1 MVHKLDDTFT
11 SPEEFLKLLR
21 SGFHSRGSRL
31 VSLGCDLG
39 VRMFCKSPGNAD
51 IQPSVRTTGNSQLE
65 LEPNHARQPST
76 QGYYPPSH
84 QAPGGL
90 CAGRPLERVSSRV
103 RRGAQDDPPHPPPFP
118 WETHWVLLK
127 SSALPHYS
135 SVPRQPLISQ
145 SQIPKEGGWP
155 DHFLKM
161 GDKNLSLLTSPVH
174 PRWP

>member
-11 SPEEFLKLLR
+11 SAEEFLKLLR

-65 LEPNHARQPST
+65 LEANDARQPST
-76 QGYYPPSH
+76 QGYPPSL

-103 RRGAQDDPPHPPPFP
+103 RRGAQDDPPPPPALSLGDP
-118 WETHWVLLK
+118 LGVTEVVGAASLQLCS
-127 SSALPHYS
+127 SSASPFPNLKFL
-135 SVPRQPLISQ
+135 R
-145 SQIPKEGGWP
+145 KAGGRIT
-155 DHFLKM
+155 F
-161 GDKNLSLLTSPVH
+161 
-174 PRWP
+174 